1 MTVTIIDGK
10 AVARYILIDNNN
22 ITFTDLD
29 LSTTIKFYSSQG
41 QGRYCCNQEKVSWI
55 CSTFGCYPSRWTW
68 RFQYLCQDETQGGF
82 GGKWCRQCA
91 GGSSISNTSLQA
103 GIEFTH
109 ETLPESI
116 SQAELLRHVKRL
128 NDNPKVHGVLVQMPL
143 PSHID
148 DAAIVAAI
156 DYRKDVDG

>member
-1 MTVTIIDGK
+1 MIRREEGW
-10 AVARYILIDNNN
+10 N
-22 ITFTDLD
+22 TF
-29 LSTTIKFYSSQG
+29 
-41 QGRYCCNQEKVSWI
+41 
-55 CSTFGCYPSRWTW
+55 
-68 RFQYLCQDETQGGF
+68 
-82 GGKWCRQCA
+82 
-91 GGSSISNTSLQA
+91 SNTFLLQA

-128 NDNPKVHGVLVQMPL
+128 NDNPNVHGILVQMPL

-156 DYRKDVDG
+156 DYRKDVDGYV

>member
-1 MTVTIIDGK
+1 MG
-10 AVARYILIDNNN
+10 
-22 ITFTDLD
+22 
-29 LSTTIKFYSSQG
+29 
-41 QGRYCCNQEKVSWI
+41 GR
-55 CSTFGCYPSRWTW
+55 
-68 RFQYLCQDETQGGF
+68 DD
-82 GGKWCRQCA
+82 
-91 GGSSISNTSLQA
+91 SSIYIKMKHKAALEVSNAFVSGGIIFPTLLLQA

-128 NDNPKVHGVLVQMPL
+128 NGNPNIHGILVQMPL